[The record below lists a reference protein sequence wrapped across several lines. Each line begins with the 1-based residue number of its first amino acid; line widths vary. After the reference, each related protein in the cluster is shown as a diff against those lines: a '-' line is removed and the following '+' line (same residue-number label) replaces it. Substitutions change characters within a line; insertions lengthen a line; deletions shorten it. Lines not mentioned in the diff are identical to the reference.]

1 MGTGARGSGT
11 RPASSGGSPP
21 TKRTSRT
28 RSSSE
33 DFGRPTRS
41 PAASD
46 PYPGPHSQGTL
57 MKETQDAPLRAQ
69 LKKLLGWE
77 DAHVGFEAALEGV
90 GPAHQGKTPPGLPF
104 SPWQLLEHL
113 RITQFDILD
122 FCRNSAYKER
132 AWPKDYWP
140 PAPGP
145 PSPSAWKES
154 VAAFQRDRAALQ
166 KLAEDPSL
174 DLFARIPHGS
184 GQTYLRE
191 LLLVADHNAYHV
203 GQLVLARRGLSIG
216 PERVSE
222 ARNEG
227 MKIHP
232 FGDTAAV
239 TGWLVV
245 RGSGP
250 SGPFHRRYRFT
261 DTWARVDGAW
271 QLVAAHDYVAP
282 SGGR

>member
-1 MGTGARGSGT
+1 
-11 RPASSGGSPP
+11 
-21 TKRTSRT
+21 
-28 RSSSE
+28 
-33 DFGRPTRS
+33 
-41 PAASD
+41 
-46 PYPGPHSQGTL
+46 

-77 DAHVGFEAALEGV
+77 DAHVGFEAAVEGV

-166 KLAEDPSL
+166 KLAEDPS
-174 DLFARIPHGS
+174 ASGRSGRIAGTFVPLAYLNLWILWGRDPHRPPTPS
-184 GQTYLRE
+184 SE
-191 LLLVADHNAYHV
+191 
-203 GQLVLARRGLSIG
+203 
-216 PERVSE
+216 VS
-222 ARNEG
+222 
-227 MKIHP
+227 
-232 FGDTAAV
+232 
-239 TGWLVV
+239 
-245 RGSGP
+245 
-250 SGPFHRRYRFT
+250 
-261 DTWARVDGAW
+261 
-271 QLVAAHDYVAP
+271 
-282 SGGR
+282 